1 MVQKGMKKLV
11 AFKEIINQ
19 QKVPVPVYG
28 GPVFQSQR
36 GSEQGQF
43 GWSRSLS
50 RYEGPAPAPALM
62 KKYRLLTLFSSFVP
76 PLIKGEL
83 K

>member
-1 MVQKGMKKLV
+1 MKKLVPV

-28 GPVFQSQR
+28 GPVFRSQR

-50 RYEGPAPAPALM
+50 RYEGPAPALA
-62 KKYRLLTLFSSFVP
+62 
-76 PLIKGEL
+76 
-83 K
+83 